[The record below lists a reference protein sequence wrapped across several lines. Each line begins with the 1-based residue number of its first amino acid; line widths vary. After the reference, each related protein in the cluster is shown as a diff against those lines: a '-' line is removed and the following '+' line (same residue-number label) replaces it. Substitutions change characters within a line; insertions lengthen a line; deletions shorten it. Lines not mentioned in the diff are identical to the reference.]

1 MWSKRHPSKKW
12 LTVVVMCIAASA
24 MSQERLDVAN
34 MPRPIEALDS
44 VWIEELTM
52 MEVRD
57 AIEEGKTTALILTG
71 GIEENGPYLATG
83 KHNYVLQVMGESIAR

>member
-1 MWSKRHPSKKW
+1 MNTMTGRALIVAIVLSLAEVP
-12 LTVVVMCIAASA
+12 A
-24 MSQERLDVAN
+24 MAQAGNERLDVSK

-57 AIEEGKTTALILTG
+57 AIQEGKTTALILTG

-83 KHNYVLQVMGESIAR
+83 KHN

>member
-1 MWSKRHPSKKW
+1 MNTMTGRALIVAIVLSLAEVP
-12 LTVVVMCIAASA
+12 A
-24 MSQERLDVAN
+24 MAQAGNERLDVSK

-57 AIEEGKTTALILTG
+57 AIQEGKTTALILTG
-71 GIEENGPYLATG
+71 GIEENEPYLATG
-83 KHNYVLQVMGESIAR
+83 KHN